1 MAEKKQHQAIKN
13 LTAVLE
19 AAGTNI
25 NNVVKVN
32 VFIDDMANFAAMNE
46 VRKRDKYLQ
55 TPSPFSLLSLS
66 LSLMIRKKN
75 RSTPPTGAKTNPAG
89 HAWQPSSFPWEQM
102 WRLNVLRCFRK
113 LHVPNKED
121 RGRDTFRVSNLSCK
135 ISSSSS

>member
-1 MAEKKQHQAIKN
+1 MAEKKKKQHQAIKN

-55 TPSPFSLLSLS
+55 PPCPFFFSLS
-66 LSLMIRKKN
+66 LSNDKKKQKTGLHHLLGRKQTMQDMRGSQTASLGN
-75 RSTPPTGAKTNPAG
+75 RCG
-89 HAWQPSSFPWEQM
+89 
-102 WRLNVLRCFRK
+102 
-113 LHVPNKED
+113 D
-121 RGRDTFRVSNLSCK
+121 
-135 ISSSSS
+135 